1 MKITDKDSLIEAQ
14 YSVLLKIEELNYL
27 SENEH
32 ICVERKK
39 IKESAFAALV
49 AMNADGV
56 SIKEEDIYFRDVLMS
71 KNLFLEKY
79 PFLRSK
85 VLVLP
90 IYKEKTEIFNDREE
104 DIGQALRK
112 EQLTNNETP
121 AAIAAENE
129 VEIMSEYKS
138 QTTDEAF
145 DEVKELINDA
155 AESTSAETLKKNEE
169 FEQAKKTGQIEKTE
183 QIDAPGQMEDTTQI
197 KLIYDKYRLEDSTME
212 HCETKYT
219 KFLDTMWF
227 NSFHITCNIR
237 DGFMPDNFTI
247 IVFPTEIAKDRRPL
261 PQAVALLHDNS
272 KKIIFSNKET
282 GTSVEI
288 NYEDYMFAITSR
300 FVDGKLNTKIS
311 LENRDYEITDMEE
324 DNFSGNIIPE
334 HFGKTL
340 YFGDDK
346 VEIYPLDTSNN
357 KQSGCVSFM
366 YKFVESDKIIYGTSE
381 EDDSAV
387 IATKEGGAKRISCY
401 WAGQD
406 SERKLNFVVD

>member
-32 ICVERKK
+32 ICVEREK

-71 KNLFLEKY
+71 RNLFLEKY

-85 VLVLP
+85 VLDLP
-90 IYKEKTEIFNDREE
+90 IYKEKTEIFNDRE
-104 DIGQALRK
+104 DVGQALKK
-112 EQLTNNETP
+112 EQHTNNETP
-121 AAIAAENE
+121 AAIVAENE

-138 QTTDEAF
+138 QTTD
-145 DEVKELINDA
+145 
-155 AESTSAETLKKNEE
+155 EE

-183 QIDAPGQMEDTTQI
+183 QIDAPEQIEDTAQI

-227 NSFHITCNIR
+227 NSFHVTCNVR

-272 KKIIFSNKET
+272 KKIIFSNEET

-311 LENRDYEITDMEE
+311 LANRDYEITDMEE
-324 DNFSGNIIPE
+324 DNFSGNIIPV

-357 KQSGCVSFM
+357 EQSGCVSFM

>member
-14 YSVLLKIEELNYL
+14 YSVLFKIEELNYL

-32 ICVERKK
+32 ICVEREK

-71 KNLFLEKY
+71 RNLFLEKY

-85 VLVLP
+85 VLDLP
-90 IYKEKTEIFNDREE
+90 IYKEKTEIFNDRE
-104 DIGQALRK
+104 DVGQALKK
-112 EQLTNNETP
+112 EQHTNNETP
-121 AAIAAENE
+121 AAIVAENE

-138 QTTDEAF
+138 QTTD
-145 DEVKELINDA
+145 
-155 AESTSAETLKKNEE
+155 EE

-183 QIDAPGQMEDTTQI
+183 QIDAPEQIEDTAQI

-227 NSFHITCNIR
+227 NSFHVTCNVR

-272 KKIIFSNKET
+272 KKIIFSNEET

-311 LENRDYEITDMEE
+311 LANRDYEITDMEE
-324 DNFSGNIIPE
+324 DNFSGNIIPV

-357 KQSGCVSFM
+357 EQSGCVSFM